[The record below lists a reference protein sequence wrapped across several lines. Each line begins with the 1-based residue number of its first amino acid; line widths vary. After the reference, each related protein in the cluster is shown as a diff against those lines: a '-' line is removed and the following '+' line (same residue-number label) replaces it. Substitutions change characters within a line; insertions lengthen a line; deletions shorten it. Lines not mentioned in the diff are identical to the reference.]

1 MAQVRYW
8 KDIDVL
14 DIVLKKGPY
23 QFSEPVADD
32 VVLDVSRTGE
42 ILAVEIHH
50 ATKRLARP
58 LAQRLA
64 RRYKL
69 GNKVHA

>member
-1 MAQVRYW
+1 MAIVRYW

-14 DIVLKKGPY
+14 DIVLKKGKY

-32 VVLDVSRTGE
+32 VVLDVSESGE
-42 ILAVEIHH
+42 ILSVEIHR
-50 ATKRLARP
+50 ATKRLAKP

-64 RRYKL
+64 HRYA
-69 GNKVHA
+69 VAR

>member
-1 MAQVRYW
+1 MATVRYW

-14 DIVLKKGPY
+14 DIVLKKGAY
-23 QFSEPVADD
+23 RFSEPIADD
-32 VVLDVSRTGE
+32 VILDVSDAGE
-42 ILAVEIHH
+42 ILSVEIHH

-64 RRYKL
+64 HRYL
-69 GNKVHA
+69 VTR

>member
-1 MAQVRYW
+1 MAVVRYW

-14 DIVLKKGPY
+14 DIELKKGKY

-32 VVLDVSRTGE
+32 VILDIAQSGE
-42 ILAVEIHH
+42 IVSLEIHH
-50 ATKRLARP
+50 ATRQLAKP

-64 RRYKL
+64 HRYT
-69 GNKVHA
+69 VAR

>member
-1 MAQVRYW
+1 MARVRYW

-14 DIVLKKGPY
+14 DIVLKKGEY

-32 VVLDVSRTGE
+32 VILDVSRGGE
-42 ILAVEIHH
+42 ILSVEIHH

-58 LAQRLA
+58 LARRLTE
-64 RRYKL
+64 RYL
-69 GNKVHA
+69 VA

>member
-1 MAQVRYW
+1 MATVRYW

-14 DIVLKKGPY
+14 DIVLKKGKY
-23 QFSEPVADD
+23 QFSEPVSED
-32 VVLDVSRTGE
+32 VLLDVSQAGE
-42 ILAVEIHH
+42 ILSVEIHH

-64 RRYKL
+64 HRYL
-69 GNKVHA
+69 AVR